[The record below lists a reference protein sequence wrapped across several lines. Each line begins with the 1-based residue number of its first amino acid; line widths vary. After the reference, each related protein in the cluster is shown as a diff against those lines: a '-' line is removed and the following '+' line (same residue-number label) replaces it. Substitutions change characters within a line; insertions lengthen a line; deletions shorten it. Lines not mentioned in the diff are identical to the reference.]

1 MLVRERE
8 NQCVER
14 HSAMKNDFT
23 HLTEIVNI
31 WETLSIADSVVLADR
46 GKKLKIKD
54 DTQKHQAET
63 LLIYHINTHGLHWV
77 TVTVF
82 PQQLGVK
89 GHIDVHTCSHN
100 KCNEP

>member
-31 WETLSIADSVVLADR
+31 WETLSIADSVVLTDR
-46 GKKLKIKD
+46 GKKLKIK
-54 DTQKHQAET
+54 A
-63 LLIYHINTHGLHWV
+63 
-77 TVTVF
+77 
-82 PQQLGVK
+82 
-89 GHIDVHTCSHN
+89 SS
-100 KCNEP
+100 